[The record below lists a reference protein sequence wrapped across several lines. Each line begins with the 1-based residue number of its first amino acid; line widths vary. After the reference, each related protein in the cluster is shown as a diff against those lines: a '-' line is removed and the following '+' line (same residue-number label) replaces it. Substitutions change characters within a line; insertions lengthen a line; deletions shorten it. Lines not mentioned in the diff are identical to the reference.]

1 MHIAVVLDEYGGTA
15 GLVSIED
22 ILEEIVG
29 EIVDEYEDAPPQPI
43 RRLDDGAWVVEARVR
58 IGEANG
64 GLSIRLPEGEDY
76 ETVGGLVLSR
86 LGYIPKAGATLP
98 DISVQGNHTLT
109 LSTNPLHAGNL
120 RIIDSGEDHEQ
131 GNHWRFGP
139 GL

>member
-1 MHIAVVLDEYGGTA
+1 M
-15 GLVSIED
+15 SIED

-76 ETVGGLVLSR
+76 ETIGGLVLSR
-86 LGYIPKAGATLP
+86 LGYIPKAGQTLQVEGLK
-98 DISVQGNHTLT
+98 ITVLE
-109 LSTNPLHAGNL
+109 AEERKIMRL
-120 RIIDSGEDHEQ
+120 RIDLLPQTKETEA
-131 GNHWRFGP
+131 
-139 GL
+139 